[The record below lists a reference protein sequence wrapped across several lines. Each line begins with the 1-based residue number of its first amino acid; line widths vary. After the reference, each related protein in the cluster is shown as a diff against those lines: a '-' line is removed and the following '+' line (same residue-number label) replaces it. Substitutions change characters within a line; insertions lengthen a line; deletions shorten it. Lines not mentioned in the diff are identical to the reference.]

1 MTDPARPAIASALPA
16 VLPAALSSAVRPTGT
31 GILHRAPVR
40 VLLIVLALIFLNA
53 ALTFDNLWPTP
64 AVKPSP
70 AISLEFLALL
80 GVVLSAATLSVHKR
94 WRVVRAVA
102 LIYTL
107 LVFGRYAEVTLPA
120 LFGRPINLYWDG
132 RHIPGLLMLAW
143 KQTPLWQAA
152 AMIAAATTLV
162 LVVHHVLHRAW
173 DRVAVESAGST
184 LRVRRA
190 AACATGFIAATGLA
204 AMLIPPLGGL
214 PVGSQTHLRDYVV
227 QPVSATLL
235 KQGGFV
241 ATALSRTADR
251 SLPSS
256 PAFAGN
262 VGALHGADLILVFL
276 ESYGAAAFDND
287 GYASRLAPRRAA
299 LEAAVADE
307 GRHVVSA
314 FVRSPTFGGGSWLA
328 HASLLSGIDVSNPAD
343 YDLLLTTG
351 RPTLVSHFRS
361 QGYGT
366 VALMPG
372 IRADWPEGS
381 FYGYDTLLDSRGID
395 YRGPDFG
402 YWRIPDQFSIARFAE
417 HRREAIGL
425 QPQFLVFPTVTSHIP
440 FGPVP
445 PYQDDWS
452 RLSAEAPFS
461 SGALSASLAHPPDW
475 LDLGP
480 AYVQTLSYAF
490 DWVTGYVKQPVLQD
504 YMMILVGDHQP
515 AASVAG
521 QDASWDVPVHLIT
534 SDAGLADRFTALGFT
549 PGITPRR
556 PALGAMSDLT
566 RLLLQALSLQ

>member
-1 MTDPARPAIASALPA
+1 VRPAAPRLLRRLAPLGTLFVVVFAL
-16 VLPAALSSAVRPTGT
+16 V
-31 GILHRAPVR
+31 
-40 VLLIVLALIFLNA
+40 FLNA

-70 AISLEFLALL
+70 AVSLEFLALL
-80 GVVLSAATLSVHKR
+80 GVLLSAAAMSVHNR
-94 WRVVRAVA
+94 ERVVRAAAV
-102 LIYTL
+102 LYTL

-132 RHIPGLLMLAW
+132 RHIPGLLVLAW
-143 KQTPLWQAA
+143 QQTPLWQAA
-152 AMIAAATTLV
+152 GMVVAAAALV
-162 LVVHHVLHRAW
+162 LLVHLVLHRASH
-173 DRVAVESAGST
+173 RVAFELARSSPGI
-184 LRVRRA
+184 RRA
-190 AACATGFIAATGLA
+190 TACAAGLVAAASLA
-204 AMLIPPLGGL
+204 AVLMPPLGGL
-214 PVGSQTHLRDYVV
+214 PIGSHTHLRDYVV
-227 QPVSATLL
+227 QPVTATLL
-235 KQGGFV
+235 KQGRFV
-241 ATALSRTADR
+241 AAALSRTADR
-251 SLPSS
+251 SLPPG

-287 GYASRLAPRRAA
+287 DYASRLAPRRAA
-299 LEAAVADE
+299 LESAVANG

-328 HASLLSGIDVSNPAD
+328 HASLLSGIDVSDPGD
-343 YDLLLTTG
+343 YDLLLTTR

-417 HRREAIGL
+417 RRREAVGL

-445 PYQDDWS
+445 PYQGDWS
-452 RLSAEAPFS
+452 RLSAEAPFP
-461 SGALSASLAHPPDW
+461 SGALSASLARQPDW

-490 DWVTGYVKQPVLQD
+490 DWVTGYVTQPTPRD
-504 YMMILVGDHQP
+504 YMMILIGDHQP

-534 SDAGLADRFTALGFT
+534 SDAGLAERFTALGFT
-549 PGITPRR
+549 PGTMPRR

-566 RLLLQALSLQ
+566 KLLLQALSLQ